1 MNVNA
6 DGEPRYFGIDV
17 AIMSDGEKRLIVSI
31 YDEEVMFL
39 AKVHRPIPTD
49 FGLGMIEE
57 FLIEEEFIDRLPAV
71 PWWAS
76 TILEDLLKKY
86 AEAD

>member
-1 MNVNA
+1 MNVS
-6 DGEPRYFGIDV
+6 DDTEPTYFGIDV

-31 YDEEVMFL
+31 YDREVMFL
-39 AKVHRPIPTD
+39 AKVHRPIPTE

-57 FLIEEEFIDRLPAV
+57 FLVEEEFIDRLAAV
-71 PWWAS
+71 PWWCR